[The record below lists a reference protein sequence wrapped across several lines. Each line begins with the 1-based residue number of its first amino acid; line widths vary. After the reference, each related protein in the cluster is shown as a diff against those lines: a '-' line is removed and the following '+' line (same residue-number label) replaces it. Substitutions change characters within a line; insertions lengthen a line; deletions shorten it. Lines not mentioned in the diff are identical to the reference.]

1 MGILGR
7 KVGLPIDGRSGYS
20 APGMNEFWAFD
31 PYEILGV
38 HRGASDRTIAAAH
51 RSLARK
57 FHPDIAGDA
66 ATVRMMRI
74 NAAFDAIRTAKRRAE
89 LDEQLASTPGAVRR
103 DDDGSTRT
111 SGLSRTTERDG
122 TGGAGP
128 APGRPSGSV
137 LQFGRHIG
145 WSIGEIARVDP
156 GYLEWLAV
164 RREGAPYVEEIDGA
178 LKQVGYRPEP
188 SVNTVR
194 HTGRLGFRRG

>member
-1 MGILGR
+1 MR
-7 KVGLPIDGRSGYS
+7 KVRVECT
-20 APGMNEFWAFD
+20 AMNEFWAFD

-38 HRGASDRTIAAAH
+38 PRGASDRTIAAAH

-89 LDEQLASTPGAVRR
+89 LDEQLASTPWTVRR
-103 DDDGSTRT
+103 DDGSTRT
-111 SGLSRTTERDG
+111 SGLTRTAERDG

-137 LQFGRHIG
+137 LGFGRHIG

-164 RREGAPYVEEIDGA
+164 RREGTPYVDEIDAA
-178 LKQVGYRPEP
+178 LKRVGYRPEP
-188 SVNTVR
+188 SVNAVR